1 MPQKLI
7 LLRLLL
13 RGKGIASYLIVALTE
28 VNCSVQCALCT
39 QTPPPPKSLLL
50 TKYKFRLRKRFKT
63 LFHVNTLC
71 VNMCYRKCNRN
82 FSLKKKILNIPYMIG
97 LSCNCA
103 VN

>member
-1 MPQKLI
+1 MPQKLV

-28 VNCSVQCALCT
+28 VNRSVHCVLKHSP
-39 QTPPPPKSLLL
+39 PPPPKSLLL

-63 LFHVNTLC
+63 LFHDNTLC

-82 FSLKKKILNIPYMIG
+82 FSLKKKLKHTLYDWFIL
-97 LSCNCA
+97 
-103 VN
+103 